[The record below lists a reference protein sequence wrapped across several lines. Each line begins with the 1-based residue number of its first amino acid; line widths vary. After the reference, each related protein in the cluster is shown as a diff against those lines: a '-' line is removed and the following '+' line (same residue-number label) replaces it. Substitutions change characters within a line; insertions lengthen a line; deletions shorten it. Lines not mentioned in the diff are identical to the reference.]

1 MTGETSRT
9 LKPGRPV
16 QATVR
21 YVCEAF
27 ARVTLDDLGG
37 LEAILEANAISRT
50 SIVNPVERVH
60 VGNVIPA
67 G

>member
-1 MTGETSRT
+1 MIGETRDT

-21 YVCEAF
+21 YVSESF

-37 LEAILEANAISRT
+37 LEAVLEADCISR
-50 SIVNPVERVH
+50 SGHVNPMERLH
-60 VGNVIPA
+60 VGNIISPK
-67 G
+67 